1 MINPFVDYLNTL
13 NNASSNNENAL
24 AESQVLN
31 EYYEKVMV
39 ERNIGTK
46 LTEMVTEQNPQT
58 IILTGHAGDGK
69 TSLLI
74 QVLKSLGLL
83 EPKKALKK
91 YDFVKNSHNRG
102 IFYVKDMSELNSDEQ
117 LNLLSS
123 ALSAPKEG
131 KSAILVSNT
140 GPLINTFEK
149 LFTNQPE
156 VDAIDVEMTLL
167 ESLDQNDEKKIKL
180 GEYSFTVINI
190 ARIDNVGIIKQIL
203 EKILAADLWEGNC
216 SSCVNQAVCP
226 IYNNY
231 KNLTNNRHKN
241 RVIEFI
247 QNYYRWLYEN
257 DSRLT
262 IRQILSHLS
271 FAITGNL
278 NCNQVNKLS
287 VNRDAL
293 FNYNFS
299 NLFFGF
305 KGIKEIPDAKQ
316 IRAIRELNKLN
327 LDSICISQDYKLFVQ
342 NDFSDFAEEQ
352 QNLLELTYKKYIKRS
367 VDSDIG
373 STASMNS
380 IQLRRSFRRF
390 FFFFSNIDSE
400 RFNLLIQDLY
410 SPVFPMFLEYRNLE
424 YNNLQKRRLSN
435 LIFEGLYRLLV
446 GVPPRNEKKLF
457 LTLKRNNENIQSVQ
471 LIQGEVDLS
480 HLKLEQKKVKG
491 LVDDDF
497 RNYQM
502 YLGFTNMKEE
512 FEVTLPLLEYFDRL
526 AQGSIATQLNPAL
539 SHGIDRLRAALMES
553 YRYSDTETVHL
564 LINTISG
571 TEIIYL
577 ELTNDEIFVHD
588 M

>member
-1 MINPFVDYLNTL
+1 MINPFIEYLNTL
-13 NNASSNNENAL
+13 NNATSSNENAL

-31 EYYEKVMV
+31 EFYEKVMV
-39 ERNIGTK
+39 DRNIGVK
-46 LTEMVTEQNPQT
+46 LTEMITEQNPQT

-74 QVLKSLGLL
+74 QVLKSLRLL

-91 YDFVKNSHNRG
+91 YDTVKSIHNRE
-102 IFYVKDMSELNSDEQ
+102 IFYIKDMSELKSEEQ
-117 LNLLSS
+117 LDLLNF
-123 ALSAPKEG
+123 ALKAPNEG

-140 GPLINTFEK
+140 GPLIKTFER
-149 LFTNQPE
+149 LFSNKPE
-156 VDAIDVEMTLL
+156 VDFMEVEMTLL
-167 ESLDQNDEKKIKL
+167 ESMDNNEAKTITL
-180 GEYSFTVINI
+180 GEYSFIIINI
-190 ARIDNVGIIKQIL
+190 ARIDNVGIIKQLL
-203 EKILAADLWEGNC
+203 EKILSRDLWEEKC
-216 SSCVNQAVCP
+216 SSCNSNNICP

-231 KNLTNNRHKN
+231 KSLSNTIHRDK
-241 RVIEFI
+241 VIDFI
-247 QNYYRWLYEN
+247 ENFYRWLYEN
-257 DSRLT
+257 DNRLT

-278 NCNQVNKLS
+278 NCNQVNKFS
-287 VNRDAL
+287 NNEAL

-305 KGIKEIPDAKQ
+305 KGIKVIPEANQ
-316 IRAIRELNKLN
+316 IRAIREINKLN

-342 NDFSDFAEEQ
+342 NDFSDFSEAQ
-352 QNLLELTYKKYIKRS
+352 QNLLEFTHKKYIKRNIE
-367 VDSDIG
+367 SDID
-373 STASMNS
+373 STASPSS
-380 IQLRRSFRRF
+380 IGLRRSFRRF
-390 FFFFSNIDSE
+390 FYFFSNAESE
-400 RFNLLIQDLY
+400 QYNLLLQELY
-410 SPVFPMFLEYRNLE
+410 CPVFPMFLEYRNQE
-424 YNNLQKRRLSN
+424 YNGLQKRRLSN

-446 GVPPRNEKKLF
+446 GVPPRKEKKLY
-457 LTLKRNNENIQSVQ
+457 LTLKRNNENVQSVQ

-480 HLKLEQKKVKG
+480 HLKLVQKKIKG

-497 RNYQM
+497 RNYKM

-512 FEVTLPLLEYFDRL
+512 FEVTLPLLDYFDRL

-539 SHGIDRLRAALMES
+539 SHGIDRLRAGLMES
-553 YRYSDTETVHL
+553 YRYSDTATVHI

-577 ELTNDEIFVHD
+577 ELTDDEIFVHD